1 MKRTSLFRMEALSA
15 SRTTW
20 LGEITMIRPLTLT
33 LLTAIAAG
41 FAMLLV
47 ALLLCGSY
55 TRRSN
60 VSGQLMSDL
69 GIIKVYPPQAGVIL
83 KKMVG
88 EGQPVRQ
95 GEVLYIVS
103 SERQA
108 ANRSEVQQAVSQQV
122 ALRKQSLR
130 DELAHTLQMQ
140 QEEQDTLRQKI
151 SAMEAEQSNVAQQLS
166 AQRKRVELS
175 EASLQRMTQLFEQA
189 FFSQESM
196 QQKQA
201 EVLDQRLRQQTLE
214 RDQLRL
220 QRELL
225 LARSDLSSLPLRH
238 RNQAAPV
245 ERQLASAQQEW
256 TESEARRH
264 IAVTAPESGVA
275 SAITAEAGQT
285 VDASRPMVSIIPDG
299 AQLQAHLYAPS
310 RALGFIRKQDQVLLR
325 YQAFPFQKFGHAYGT
340 VVSVSQSALSAS
352 EMTGMAVPNNT
363 TEPLYR
369 ITVRLAHQTMTA
381 YGKPQALQPGMQLE
395 ADILLEKRKLYEWVL
410 EPLYSVTGKL

>member
-1 MKRTSLFRMEALSA
+1 MKRTSLFRMEAWSA

-20 LGEITMIRPLTLT
+20 LGEITMIRPLTFT
-33 LLTAIAAG
+33 LLTAIAAA
-41 FAMLLV
+41 FAALLV
-47 ALLLCGSY
+47 TLLLCGSY

-60 VSGQLMSDL
+60 VSGQLMADL
-69 GIIKVYPPQAGVIL
+69 GVIKVYPPQAGVIL
-83 KKMVG
+83 KKMVR

-95 GEVLYIVS
+95 GEVLYLVS

-108 ANRSEVQQAVSQQV
+108 ANHSEVQLAVSQQV
-122 ALRKQSLR
+122 ALREQSLR

-140 QEEQDTLRQKI
+140 QAEQDTLRQKI
-151 SAMEAEQSNVAQQLS
+151 SAMEAEQYNVTQQLS

-225 LARSDLSSLPLRH
+225 LARSDLSSLSLRH

-245 ERQLASAQQEW
+245 ERQLANAQQEW
-256 TESEARRH
+256 TESEAKRH

-275 SAITAEAGQT
+275 TAITAEAGQT

-310 RALGFIRKQDQVLLR
+310 RAVGFIRQQDQVLLR

-340 VVSVSQSALSAS
+340 VLSVSQSALSAS
-352 EMTGMAVPNNT
+352 EMTGMAVPNST
-363 TEPLYR
+363 AEPLYR